1 MGEQEG
7 KQEGEQE
14 ERNDER
20 ALEQGKVVKEER
32 GVKGKR
38 VNNRMGYTWNKIMK
52 MEWRRLH

>member
-1 MGEQEG
+1 MGGVGE
-7 KQEGEQE
+7 QEGEQE
-14 ERNDER
+14 ERNGR

-32 GVKGKR
+32 DVKGKR

>member
-1 MGEQEG
+1 MGGVGE
-7 KQEGEQE
+7 QEGEQE
-14 ERNDER
+14 ERNGR